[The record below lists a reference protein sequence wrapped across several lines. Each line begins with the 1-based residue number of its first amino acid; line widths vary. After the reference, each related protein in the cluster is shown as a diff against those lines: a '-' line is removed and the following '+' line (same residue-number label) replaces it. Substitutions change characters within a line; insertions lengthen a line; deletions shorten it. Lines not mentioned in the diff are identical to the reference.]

1 MYPIVT
7 VDMLHGGW
15 ELMCYGFTA
24 VVAVLSYLFAM
35 R

>member
-1 MYPIVT
+1 MIFPSE
-7 VDMLHGGW
+7 LLSGSW
-15 ELMCYGFTA
+15 ELMCCACTI